1 MLINGVSRIFAH
13 KKTIK
18 QFLQQMIEQVLVRGG
33 GGVWMCRENVQLF
46 LDQLFRVTIFLCC
59 FFFQFTRAFFRSIL
73 PIFAYFFA
81 VYYVYFIKKSSSV
94 LGTKF
99 S

>member
-1 MLINGVSRIFAH
+1 MN
-13 KKTIK
+13 KNTIK
-18 QFLQQMIEQVLVRGG
+18 QFLQPMIEQVWAE
-33 GGVWMCRENVQLF
+33 GVDVPLLLGQF
-46 LDQLFRVTIFLCC
+46 FRAAIFLCR
-59 FFFQFTRAFFRSIL
+59 FFFQFTNAFFGSIL

-81 VYYVYFIKKSSSV
+81 VYYVYFIKKSNSV